1 MTLTLSDIRHALSL
15 PRPGLRGQQLMAP
28 GYRPLDQKSYDE
40 GSKTC
45 RRAAV
50 LLLLY
55 PRGGQLYTVLTQRR
69 HDLPD
74 HPGQIAFP
82 GGSRDGQETVA
93 QTALR
98 EAQEEVGV
106 EPDRVEVLGRLT
118 HIYIPPS
125 HFCIQIV
132 VGYAAEPPAWR
143 PNPDE
148 VEALIEVPIS
158 RFLDPAARQI
168 AQVERDG
175 RVWAVPY
182 FDLDGHKVWG
192 ATAMALGEFVTLLRE
207 ALPEKTRPPFPPSP
221 IHVHAVTATSETED
235 FRPSRPANGGKA
247 GHRLENARRRP
258 AG

>member
-1 MTLTLSDIRHALSL
+1 MSKEPRMSLTITDIQNALAAPL
-15 PRPGLRGQQLMAP
+15 PGLRGQQLMAP
-28 GYRPLDQKSYDE
+28 GYRPLDPQIYEE

-55 PRGGQLYTVLTQRR
+55 PREGHLYTVLTERR

-106 EPDRVEVLGRLT
+106 DANRVEVLGRLT

-132 VGYAAEPPAWR
+132 VGYASEPPQWR

-148 VEALIEVPIS
+148 VETLIEVPLS
-158 RFLDPAARQI
+158 RFLDPVTRQVT
-168 AQVERDG
+168 QVERDG
-175 RVWAVPY
+175 KTWAVPY

-192 ATAMALGEFVTLLRE
+192 ATAMALGEFVTMLRE
-207 ALPEKTRPPFPPSP
+207 AFPEKTRPPFHHPPIYKHP
-221 IHVHAVTATSETED
+221 VRKGV
-235 FRPSRPANGGKA
+235 PG
-247 GHRLENARRRP
+247 
-258 AG
+258 

>member
-1 MTLTLSDIRHALSL
+1 MPLTLEHIRFALSQ

-28 GYRPLDQKSYDE
+28 GYRPLDPKTYEE

-55 PRGGQLYTVLTQRR
+55 PRGNHLYTVLTERR

-74 HPGQIAFP
+74 HPGQIALP

-98 EAQEEVGV
+98 EAEEEVGV
-106 EPDRVEVLGRLT
+106 NANKVEVLGRLT

-132 VGYAAEPPAWR
+132 VGHTIAPPIWR
-143 PNPDE
+143 PNPAE
-148 VEALIEVPIS
+148 VETLVETPIS
-158 RFLDPAARQI
+158 LLLDPATRQI
-168 AQVERDG
+168 MTVFREG
-175 RVWAVPY
+175 RTWTVPY
-182 FDLDGHKVWG
+182 FAIDNYKVWG
-192 ATAMALGEFVTLLRE
+192 ATAMALGEFITLLRE
-207 ALPEKTRPPFPPSP
+207 ACPQESQPPLKHPPVLLRP
-221 IHVHAVTATSETED
+221 VHELAHNV
-235 FRPSRPANGGKA
+235 K
-247 GHRLENARRRP
+247 
-258 AG
+258 

>member
-1 MTLTLSDIRHALSL
+1 MTGFVLTLDDISVAVQGLK
-15 PRPGLRGQQLMAP
+15 PGLRGQQLMAP

-55 PRGGQLYTVLTQRR
+55 PRGDQLYTVLTERR

-106 EPDRVEVLGRLT
+106 DPDRVEVLGRLT

-132 VGYAAEPPAWR
+132 VGYTPEPPAWR
-143 PNPDE
+143 PNPAE
-148 VEALIEVPIS
+148 VESLIEVPIS
-158 RFLDPAARQI
+158 RFLDPATRQV

-175 RVWAVPY
+175 KTWAVPY

-192 ATAMALGEFVTLLRE
+192 ATAMALGEFVTMLRE
-207 ALPEKTRPPFPPSP
+207 AFPEKTRPPFQHPSIIEHP
-221 IHVHAVTATSETED
+221 VGAFQEEESEIEYRGAPQNVRD
-235 FRPSRPANGGKA
+235 ER
-247 GHRLENARRRP
+247 
-258 AG
+258 

>member
-1 MTLTLSDIRHALSL
+1 
-15 PRPGLRGQQLMAP
+15 MAP
-28 GYRPLDQKSYDE
+28 AYRPLDPKSYEE

-55 PRGGQLYTVLTQRR
+55 PREGQLYVVLTQRR

-106 EPDRVEVLGRLT
+106 DPEKVEVLGRLT

-132 VGYAAEPPAWR
+132 VGYTPEPPAWR
-143 PNPDE
+143 PNPAE
-148 VEALIEVPIS
+148 VELVLEVPLS
-158 RFLDPAARQI
+158 RFLDPATRRVT
-168 AQVERDG
+168 QVTRNG
-175 RVWAVPY
+175 RVWDVPY
-182 FDLDGHKVWG
+182 FDLEGRNVWG
-192 ATAMALGEFVTLLRE
+192 ATAMALGEFVILLRE
-207 ALPEKTRPPFPPSP
+207 VWPQKTRPPLHHPPILSHSVRRLQP
-221 IHVHAVTATSETED
+221 IRNAE
-235 FRPSRPANGGKA
+235 P
-247 GHRLENARRRP
+247 ARR
-258 AG
+258 

>member
-1 MTLTLSDIRHALSL
+1 MPLTLAHIRHALQQ

-28 GYRPLDQKSYDE
+28 GYRPLNPKTYQE

-55 PRGGQLYTVLTQRR
+55 PRGDHLYTVLTKRR
-69 HDLPD
+69 EDLPQ
-74 HPGQIAFP
+74 HPGQISLP

-106 EPDRVEVLGRLT
+106 DPTRVEVLGRLT

-132 VGYAAEPPAWR
+132 VGYTSEPPAWQ
-143 PNPDE
+143 PNPAE
-148 VEALIEVPIS
+148 VESLIEVPLS
-158 RFLDPAARQI
+158 RLLDPATRQMAR
-168 AQVERDG
+168 VERDG
-175 RVWAVPY
+175 RVWDVPY
-182 FDLDGHKVWG
+182 FDLEGHQVWG
-192 ATAMALGEFVTLLRE
+192 ATAMALGEFITLLRE
-207 ALPEKTRPPFPPSP
+207 IFPEQTRPPFHHPP
-221 IHVHAVTATSETED
+221 ILVHPADA
-235 FRPSRPANGGKA
+235 FRVSHG
-247 GHRLENARRRP
+247 
-258 AG
+258 

>member
-1 MTLTLSDIRHALSL
+1 MSISLPDIRHALSL

-28 GYRPLDQKSYDE
+28 GYRPLDPQIYEE
-40 GSKTC
+40 GSKNC

-55 PRGGQLYTVLTQRR
+55 PHDGQLYTVLTERR
-69 HDLPD
+69 HDLND

-82 GGSRDGQETVA
+82 GGSRDGSETVA

-98 EAQEEVGV
+98 EAQEEVGL
-106 EPDRVEVLGRLT
+106 DASRVEVLGRLT

-132 VGYAAEPPAWR
+132 VGYTPEPPSWR
-143 PNPDE
+143 PNPAE
-148 VEALIEVPIS
+148 VESLIEVPIS
-158 RFLDPAARQI
+158 RFLDPATRQV

-175 RVWAVPY
+175 NTWAVPY

-192 ATAMALGEFVTLLRE
+192 ATAMALGEFVTMLRE
-207 ALPEKTRPPFPPSP
+207 TFPEKTRPPFQHPSIIEHP
-221 IHVHAVTATSETED
+221 VGAFQEEESKIEYRGAPQNVREG
-235 FRPSRPANGGKA
+235 R
-247 GHRLENARRRP
+247 
-258 AG
+258 

>member
-1 MTLTLSDIRHALSL
+1 
-15 PRPGLRGQQLMAP
+15 MAP
-28 GYRPLDQKSYDE
+28 EYRPLDQKSYDE

-55 PRGGQLYTVLTQRR
+55 PRDGQLYTVLTERR

-82 GGSRDGQETVA
+82 GGSRDGEETVA

-106 EPDRVEVLGRLT
+106 DTRRVEVLGRLT

-132 VGYAAEPPAWR
+132 VGYTPEPPVWR

-148 VEALIEVPIS
+148 VESVIEVPIS
-158 RFLDPAARQI
+158 RFLDPATRKI
-168 AQVERDG
+168 TEIEREG
-175 RVWAVPY
+175 RMWKVPY
-182 FDLDGHKVWG
+182 FDLGGHKVWG

-207 ALPEKTRPPFPPSP
+207 AFPEETRPPFHHPPIYEHP
-221 IHVHAVTATSETED
+221 IQEFLSGQSKVMAD
-235 FRPSRPANGGKA
+235 
-247 GHRLENARRRP
+247 
-258 AG
+258 

>member
-1 MTLTLSDIRHALSL
+1 MSLTLSDIRHALSL

-55 PRGGQLYTVLTQRR
+55 PRGDQLYTVLTERR
-69 HDLPD
+69 HDLAD

-82 GGSRDGQETVA
+82 GGSRDGSETVA

-98 EAQEEVGV
+98 EAQEEVGL
-106 EPDRVEVLGRLT
+106 DASRVEVLGRLT

-132 VGYAAEPPAWR
+132 VGYTPEPPTWH
-143 PNPDE
+143 PNADE
-148 VEALIEVPIS
+148 VESLIEVPIS
-158 RFLDPAARQI
+158 RFLDPATRQVTEI
-168 AQVERDG
+168 ERDG
-175 RVWAVPY
+175 NLWTVP
-182 FDLDGHKVWG
+182 FFQLNDHKVWG
-192 ATAMALGEFVTLLRE
+192 ATAMALGELVTLLRE
-207 ALPEKTRPPFPPSP
+207 AFPEKTRPPFQHPPIYEHP
-221 IHVHAVTATSETED
+221 ISE
-235 FRPSRPANGGKA
+235 FQPG
-247 GHRLENARRRP
+247 
-258 AG
+258 

>member
-1 MTLTLSDIRHALSL
+1 MPLILEHIRFAFSQ

-28 GYRPLDQKSYDE
+28 GYRPLDPKTYEE

-55 PRGGQLYTVLTQRR
+55 PRGNHLYTVLTKRR

-74 HPGQIAFP
+74 HPGQIALP

-98 EAQEEVGV
+98 EAEEEVGV
-106 EPDRVEVLGRLT
+106 HAADVEVLGRLT

-132 VGYAAEPPAWR
+132 VGYTPAPPLWR
-143 PNPDE
+143 PNPAE
-148 VEALIEVPIS
+148 VETLVETPIS
-158 RFLDPAARQI
+158 LLLDPATRQTMT
-168 AQVERDG
+168 VFREG
-175 RVWAVPY
+175 RTWTVPY
-182 FDLDGHKVWG
+182 FAIDKFKVWG
-192 ATAMALGEFVTLLRE
+192 ATAMALGEFITLLRE
-207 ALPEKTRPPFPPSP
+207 ACPQESQPPPQHPPILLRP
-221 IHVHAVTATSETED
+221 VHALAD
-235 FRPSRPANGGKA
+235 NFQ
-247 GHRLENARRRP
+247 
-258 AG
+258 